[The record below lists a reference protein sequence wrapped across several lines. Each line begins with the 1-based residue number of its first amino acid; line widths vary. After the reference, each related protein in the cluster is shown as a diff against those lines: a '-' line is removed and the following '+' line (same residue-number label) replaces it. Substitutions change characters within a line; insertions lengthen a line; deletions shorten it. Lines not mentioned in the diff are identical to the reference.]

1 MRQRPPGR
9 PTAPVPETVAGR
21 RRGQLAESEEVGRRH
36 QSRERPGPRWAGRTL
51 GPWAAGK
58 RAPALPASP
67 TPTPSAA
74 SFVPCGSGASR
85 WLVSCGVPPSVA
97 PPLAP
102 APLPAPP
109 PPRGPPCA
117 GRQQAGG
124 SSSFPGAAAM
134 WRCVWSSPASLALLP
149 DGRPPGREGSCPSAA
164 VHRAGS
170 GVRGSQGSS

>member
-9 PTAPVPETVAGR
+9 PTAPGPETVAGR
-21 RRGQLAESEEVGRRH
+21 RRGQLAESGEVGRRH

-51 GPWAAGK
+51 GPWAAGN

-85 WLVSCGVPPSVA
+85 WPASRGVPPSVA

-102 APLPAPP
+102 APLPALPP
-109 PPRGPPCA
+109 PPRALPVLGA
-117 GRQQAGG
+117 GRREAPAPSLGLR
-124 SSSFPGAAAM
+124 
-134 WRCVWSSPASLALLP
+134 RCVWSSPASLALLP
-149 DGRPPGREGSCPSAA
+149 DGRPPGREGSCLSAA